1 MLHPTHPHELL
12 FLKNYLIIHLF
23 MAVLGLQYCAWAF
36 SSRGEQGLL
45 FVSVFWLLIAVASL
59 VPEYGL

>member
-1 MLHPTHPHELL
+1 MT
-12 FLKNYLIIHLF
+12 
-23 MAVLGLQYCAWAF
+23 VLGLQYCAWAF